1 MDPFHARLARIG
13 LGAAAG
19 YGFVLAGGYAVQA
32 HGFLERLSDDVD
44 LFTDIADPVAFSEA
58 VDAVAA
64 AYRRADLTVE
74 VEKSGGVFA
83 RFAVADEQGHMA
95 KVELGCDWRARPPAV
110 LEIGPVLHPDDAVAN
125 KVTTLFGRA
134 APRDYLDVN
143 AALASGRYSG
153 GRLLQL
159 ASEHDA
165 GFEVACRGPTVTSV
179 CLSVWLTA
187 SSGAQLRSRWWAGD
201 NPSGG
206 QPVDRRLWTVHHGVV
221 RPNLPNVL

>member
-64 AYRRADLTVE
+64 AYRAADLTVE

-83 RFAVADEQGHMA
+83 RF
-95 KVELGCDWRARPPAV
+95 
-110 LEIGPVLHPDDAVAN
+110 
-125 KVTTLFGRA
+125 
-134 APRDYLDVN
+134 
-143 AALASGRYSG
+143 
-153 GRLLQL
+153 
-159 ASEHDA
+159 
-165 GFEVACRGPTVTSV
+165 EV
-179 CLSVWLTA
+179 
-187 SSGAQLRSRWWAGD
+187 
-201 NPSGG
+201 PSGSA
-206 QPVDRRLWTVHHGVV
+206 PVSARRRRLPGVQRQCYELV
-221 RPNLPNVL
+221 P

>member
-58 VDAVAA
+58 VEAVAA
-64 AYRRADLTVE
+64 AYRAADLIVE
-74 VEKSGGVFA
+74 VEKSAGVFA
-83 RFAVADEQGHMA
+83 RFAVADEQGHTA

-153 GRLLQL
+153 GRLLEL
-159 ASEHDA
+159 ASEHDT
-165 GFEVACRGPTVTSV
+165 GFDPRYF
-179 CLSVWLTA
+179 
-187 SSGAQLRSRWWAGD
+187 AQALRAVDRWPDREYEAYGVD
-201 NPSGG
+201 GG
-206 QPVDRRLWTVHHGVV
+206 QVEDMRRRLRAWAAEILDE
-221 RPNLPNVL
+221 RLDER

>member
-1 MDPFHARLARIG
+1 M
-13 LGAAAG
+13 
-19 YGFVLAGGYAVQA
+19 AGGYAVQA

-58 VDAVAA
+58 ADAVAA
-64 AYRRADLTVE
+64 AYRAAGLTVE
-74 VEKSGGVFA
+74 VEKSSGVFA
-83 RFAVADEQGHMA
+83 RFSVRDEQGHMA
-95 KVELGCDWRARPPAV
+95 KVELGCDWRARPPTV

-165 GFEVACRGPTVTSV
+165 GFDPRYF
-179 CLSVWLTA
+179 
-187 SSGAQLRSRWWAGD
+187 AQALQA
-201 NPSGG
+201 
-206 QPVDRRLWTVHHGVV
+206 VDRWPDREYEAYGVDGGHVEDMRRRLRAWAAEILDEHLGEK
-221 RPNLPNVL
+221 RPSQLC